1 MSNGGKRVAGKVNED
16 DFVEGIR
23 GYCFGLENFG
33 KRRKVYNFEA
43 AGFI

>member
-23 GYCFGLENFG
+23 EYCLGLVEFWQ
-33 KRRKVYNFEA
+33 KAKSIQF
-43 AGFI
+43 